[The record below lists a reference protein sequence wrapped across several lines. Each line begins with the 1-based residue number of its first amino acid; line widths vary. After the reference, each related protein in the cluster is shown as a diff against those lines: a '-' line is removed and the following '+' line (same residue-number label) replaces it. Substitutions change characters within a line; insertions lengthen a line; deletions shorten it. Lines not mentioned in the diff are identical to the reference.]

1 MKLTTKR
8 KEQISSVLIICLG
21 NILNAFSARVFLL
34 PADLVA
40 GGTTGIG
47 LILQRITGIPLSS
60 LVLAFNII
68 MLVLAYIFLGKK
80 YTLSAILSSFMYP
93 IALEFFNQILGDYVL
108 TDNLIL
114 CTLFAGIRN
123 RNLPWN
129 DHPYRCFYRWRRR
142 SATDLK

>member
-114 CTLFAGIRN
+114 CTLCRHRN
-123 RNLPWN
+123 RDLPWN

>member
-1 MKLTTKR
+1 MNLTEKR
-8 KEQISSVLIICLG
+8 KEQIASVLIICLG

-80 YTLSAILSSFMYP
+80 YTFSAILSSFMYP
-93 IALEFFNQILGDYVL
+93 IALEFFNQLLGDYDGQPDPL
-108 TDNLIL
+108 HTL
-114 CTLFAGIRN
+114 CRNRN
-123 RNLPWN
+123 RNLSWD
-129 DHPYRCFYRWRRR
+129 DHSYRRFYRRR
-142 SATDLK
+142 

>member
-47 LILQRITGIPLSS
+47 LIL
-60 LVLAFNII
+60 
-68 MLVLAYIFLGKK
+68 
-80 YTLSAILSSFMYP
+80 
-93 IALEFFNQILGDYVL
+93 
-108 TDNLIL
+108 
-114 CTLFAGIRN
+114 
-123 RNLPWN
+123 
-129 DHPYRCFYRWRRR
+129 
-142 SATDLK
+142 

>member
-1 MKLTTKR
+1 MKLTAKR

-68 MLVLAYIFLGKK
+68 MLVLAYIFPVS
-80 YTLSAILSSFMYP
+80 YTH
-93 IALEFFNQILGDYVL
+93 
-108 TDNLIL
+108 
-114 CTLFAGIRN
+114 LFASIPTDLANSSIKSRSQKKWQN
-123 RNLPWN
+123 ISM
-129 DHPYRCFYRWRRR
+129 PYR
-142 SATDLK
+142 SA

>member
-1 MKLTTKR
+1 MNLTTKR
-8 KEQISSVLIICLG
+8 KEQISSVLVICLG

-60 LVLAFNII
+60 LVLAFNIV

-80 YTLSAILSSFMYP
+80 YTIIRNFK
-93 IALEFFNQILGDYVL
+93 FFHVSDCTGIFQSDPWR
-108 TDNLIL
+108 L
-114 CTLFAGIRN
+114 CPDGQPDPLHTLCRHRN
-123 RNLPWN
+123 RNLSWN
-129 DHPYRCFYRWRRR
+129 DHPYRCFYRRRRR
-142 SATDLK
+142 SAADS

>member
-80 YTLSAILSSFMYP
+80 YTLSAILSSDP
-93 IALEFFNQILGDYVL
+93 WR
-108 TDNLIL
+108 L
-114 CTLFAGIRN
+114 CSDRQSDPMHTLCRHRN
-123 RNLPWN
+123 RDLPWN